1 MVRPNQT
8 CWNAFITVPS
18 LFYISN
24 KSEKKLVTILKAF
37 LTLRLDDT
45 LVIAELSL
53 QHVRNLA

>member
-8 CWNAFITVPS
+8 CWNAFITVPC